1 MSEPHIQ
8 TDNMKSSNKLIRI
21 TTVPVSLS
29 VLLKDQLRY
38 MSHHFDVL
46 AVSSPDKVLEQVGAR
61 EGVRTAP
68 VLMTRAITPVKDI
81 KALWKLYRLLKKEKP
96 AIVHTHTPKA
106 GLLGMMA
113 SRLAGVPVRMHTV
126 AGMPLMENTGMKRKV
141 LNFVERLTYS
151 CATHVYPNSKHLAG
165 FILENHFCNEQKM
178 KVLGNGSSNGIN
190 TRFFQPGEEL
200 SKAAC
205 ELRKK
210 FGLTD
215 KDFVFVFVGRLV
227 KDKGI
232 EELVAAFSRLKEKH
246 PQIKLL
252 LVGPYEPE
260 LDPLAPATHK
270 IIESDGAIIHAG
282 FQQDIRPFLM
292 ISQALAFPS
301 YREGFPNVPMQAG
314 CFNLPSIV
322 TDINGCNEIVEHE
335 KNGLIIPAKNVPEL
349 QNAMNR
355 LLTDTAL
362 YLTLQSNAR
371 KMIVD
376 RYEQKYLWELL
387 LKEYHDH
394 LKAHAIVS

>member
-1 MSEPHIQ
+1 
-8 TDNMKSSNKLIRI
+8 MKSSHKLIRI

-38 MSHHFDVL
+38 MSEHFELL
-46 AVSSPDKVLEQVGAR
+46 AVSSPDKILEQVGVR
-61 EGVRTAP
+61 EGVRTEPIA
-68 VLMTRAITPVKDI
+68 MTRAITPVKDI

-113 SRLAGVPVRMHTV
+113 SRLAGVPIRMHTV
-126 AGMPLMENTGMKRKV
+126 AGLPLMENTGVKRKV
-141 LNFVERLTYS
+141 LDFVERLTYS
-151 CATHVYPNSKHLAG
+151 CATGVYPNSKHLAG
-165 FILENHFCNEQKM
+165 FILQNKFCKAKKM

-200 SKAAC
+200 SNTAC
-205 ELRKK
+205 ELKK
-210 FGLTD
+210 QFGLTD

-232 EELVAAFSRLKEKH
+232 EELVEAFSLLKEKH
-246 PQIKLL
+246 PHIKLL

-260 LDPLAPATHK
+260 RDPLAPATRE
-270 IIESDGAIIHAG
+270 IIETDKAIIHAG
-282 FQQDIRPFLM
+282 FQQDIRPYLM

-322 TDINGCNEIVEHE
+322 TDINGCNEIIVDG
-335 KNGLIIPAKNVPEL
+335 KNGLIIPAKKVPEL
-349 QNAMNR
+349 QQAMES
-355 LLTDTAL
+355 LLTNSAL
-362 YLTLQSNAR
+362 YLTLQTNAR

-387 LKEYHDH
+387 LKEYHDQ
-394 LKAHAIVS
+394 LKAHAIIS